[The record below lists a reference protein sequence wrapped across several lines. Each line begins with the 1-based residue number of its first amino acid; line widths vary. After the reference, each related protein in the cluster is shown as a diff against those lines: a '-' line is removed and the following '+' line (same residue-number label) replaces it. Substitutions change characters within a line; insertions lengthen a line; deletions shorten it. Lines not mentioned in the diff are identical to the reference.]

1 MQVNAIRRRNMKKSI
16 ITLAYILTVAAICS
30 CSPQKETIGTE
41 KSSKVLVVY
50 YSATG
55 TTENVARNIAEATSA
70 DIFEITPSQ
79 PYTSADLNWNNSQ
92 SRVSKEHNDESFRNV
107 ELISTEVPNWEDY
120 DTVFI
125 GYPIWWGIAAWPTD
139 SFVKANSFEGKTVI
153 PFATSASSG
162 MGQSETRLASEAG
175 NGDWKAGRRFSS
187 RTASSEIQSWA
198 KDQIN

>member
-1 MQVNAIRRRNMKKSI
+1 MKKSI
-16 ITLAYILTVAAICS
+16 ITLAYILAVAAICS

-41 KSSKVLVVY
+41 TSSKVLVVY

-55 TTENVARNIAEATSA
+55 TTENVARDIAEATGA

-92 SRVSKEHNDESFRNV
+92 SRVSREHNDESLRNV
-107 ELISTEVPNWEDY
+107 ELTSTEVPNWEDY
-120 DTVFI
+120 DIVFI

-162 MGQSETRLASEAG
+162 MGQSGTRLASEAG
-175 NGDWKAGRRFSS
+175 SGDWKAGRRFSS
-187 RTASSEIQSWA
+187 RTLSSEIQSWA
-198 KDQIN
+198 KDQIQ